1 MTKETPRL
9 GGALGVSAAVH
20 AGMLALILLLVSV
33 SPGPVAVERPP
44 AEFRAVYIA
53 TAPGPAG
60 GGGASNAP
68 APPEPVAVPPHRA
81 PDPVPVV
88 TPPHTPPP
96 EEPAPRLDAPIQ
108 TDFATVL
115 QTPGTAI
122 GAPPAAGGKNPGS
135 GAGPGTRGSGLG
147 PGLDSGL
154 GDGPRRVG
162 GDVAGPELV
171 RQPQP
176 QYTAQA
182 MQAKVQGSVTLEA
195 VVRAAGTVGD
205 VKVIK
210 SLDKVFGLDE
220 QAILSARQWLF
231 RPGRYRG
238 QPVDVLVTLV
248 LDFRIH

>member
-1 MTKETPRL
+1 MTNETPRL
-9 GGALGVSAAVH
+9 GPALGVSAAVH
-20 AGMLALILLLVSV
+20 AGILALVLLFLSV
-33 SPGPVAVERPP
+33 PPGPIAVERPP

-53 TAPGPAG
+53 TPGPSG

-81 PDPVPVV
+81 PDPVPLV
-88 TPPHTPPP
+88 PPQTPPP
-96 EEPAPRLDAPIQ
+96 PDDPAPRLDAPVQ

-115 QTPGTAI
+115 QTPGTAL
-122 GAPPAAGGKNPGS
+122 GAPPAAGGRNPGP
-135 GAGPGTRGSGLG
+135 GAGPGTRGPGLG
-147 PGLDSGL
+147 PGLDPGF
-154 GDGPRRVG
+154 GGGPRRVG
-162 GDVAGPELV
+162 GEVIGPELI
-171 RQPQP
+171 RQPGP

-195 VVRAAGTVGD
+195 VVRTDGTVGD

-220 QAILSARQWLF
+220 QAIISAKQWLF
-231 RPGRYRG
+231 RPGTYRG